1 MLLSKYAKCD
11 SKNPK
16 INKHEEA
23 SVLPSSLGIKQYFK
37 IIPLADPLCFN
48 SIKQINTRYKMNEKV
63 NKFLSARDK
72 FMPKMHLRR
81 LGFTYSACGPFTKI
95 QSKNAKI

>member
-1 MLLSKYAKCD
+1 MLLSKYATCD

-37 IIPLADPLCFN
+37 IIPLVDPLVLIVLN
-48 SIKQINTRYKMNEKV
+48 KLIQGIK
-63 NKFLSARDK
+63 
-72 FMPKMHLRR
+72 
-81 LGFTYSACGPFTKI
+81 
-95 QSKNAKI
+95 